1 MPSTRTP
8 RSSFPGAGVI
18 CNGGRAEIEALLARI
33 WQRLRT
39 VAPNGMGAPTN
50 DGHLVQYYEKEGF
63 LYDRVTDFM
72 SGGLRGSDAAVLIA
86 TRAHRDG
93 VESRLFRKGVDLA
106 GLTARGR
113 YHALDAHDPLSRI
126 MVDGAPD
133 PERFANTI
141 GPVIKTARAGDRR
154 VLAFGEMVALLWSE
168 GNRDAAIRLEQLW
181 NDLARKETFALVCAY
196 PIAHFDDAG
205 HAKPFADINAAH
217 TWVTPAESYSIAEID
232 ERNRVIATLQQKAA
246 ALEAETKQRAV
257 LEAALRGKIDE
268 LAEVDR
274 RKDEFLA
281 MLGHELRNPL
291 APVTT
296 ALQIMR
302 IHESEPSRVAR
313 SREIV
318 ERQIEHMTR
327 LIDDLLDV
335 SRITRGKI
343 ELREQ
348 PLLLSSVIE
357 QAIESARPLIDERG
371 HRISLDLPS
380 EPVMF
385 LADPARLSQV
395 FANLLNNAAKY
406 TDVGGRILVRAH
418 VDGNDLVVG
427 VKDDGPGLTQELR
440 KYAFELFMQGPQT
453 RARARGGLGIGLTLV
468 RRLVELHGGTVEA
481 LSDGPGKGTEF
492 VVRLPL
498 HIPPAADGAAP
509 TAAVAAV
516 GPRRRILVVDDNVDA
531 AEALGELLR
540 DYGHEVATAHDGT
553 RALDHARL
561 HRPDI
566 VLLDISMPEMDG
578 YEVAKR
584 IRGELGLGDALLVAL
599 TGFGEDGHRRVAR
612 EAGFDQHVTKP
623 VDTSKLEELLK
634 LPL

>member
-1 MPSTRTP
+1 MAT
-8 RSSFPGAGVI
+8 
-18 CNGGRAEIEALLARI
+18 NG
-33 WQRLRT
+33 T
-39 VAPNGMGAPTN
+39 GAPIG
-50 DGHLVQYYEKEGF
+50 DGHHVQYYEQEGF
-63 LYDRVTDFM
+63 LYDRITDFM
-72 SGGLRGSDAAVLIA
+72 SDGLRASDAAVLIA
-86 TRAHRDG
+86 TRAHRDS
-93 VESRLFRKGVDLA
+93 VEARLLARGVDLPH
-106 GLTARGR
+106 LTLGGR
-113 YHALDAHDPLSRI
+113 YHALDAQEVLSRF
-126 MVDGAPD
+126 MVNGSPD
-133 PERFANTI
+133 PDRFANTI
-141 GPVIKTARAGDRR
+141 GPVIRTARGGDRR
-154 VLAFGEMVALLWSE
+154 VLAFGEMVGLLWAE
-168 GNRDAAIRLEQLW
+168 GNHDAAIRLEELW
-181 NDLARKETFALVCAY
+181 NELARQETFALLCAY
-196 PIAHFDDAG
+196 PIRSFDDAG
-205 HAKPFADINAAH
+205 DAKPFADINAAH
-217 TWVTPAESYSIAEID
+217 TWVTPAESYSIVDAH
-232 ERNRVIATLQQKAA
+232 ERNRAIATLQQKAA
-246 ALEAETKQRAV
+246 ALEAESKQRAV
-257 LEAALRGKIDE
+257 LESTLRSKIDE
-268 LAEVDR
+268 LAEIDR

-318 ERQIEHMTR
+318 ERQIVHMTR

-371 HRISLDLPS
+371 HRVVLDLPS
-380 EPVMF
+380 EPVTF

-406 TDVGGRILVRAH
+406 TDVGGRIWLRAR
-418 VDGNDLVVG
+418 VEGNELVVG
-427 VKDDGPGLTQELR
+427 VKDDGPGLTKELR
-440 KYAFELFMQGPQT
+440 KHAFELFMQGPQT

-468 RRLVELHGGTVEA
+468 RRLVELHGGTVDA
-481 LSDGPGKGTEF
+481 LSEGPGRGTEF
-492 VVRLPL
+492 VVHLPLRLP
-498 HIPPAADGAAP
+498 PVADGAPPAIP
-509 TAAVAAV
+509 AGRR
-516 GPRRRILVVDDNVDA
+516 GPRRRILVVDDNFDA

-540 DYGHEVATAHDGT
+540 DYGHEVATAHDGP
-553 RALDHARL
+553 RALDHVRL
-561 HRPDI
+561 HRPEI

-599 TGFGEDGHRRVAR
+599 TGYGEDRHRRLAR

-623 VDTSKLEELLK
+623 VDASTLEELLK
-634 LPL
+634 VPF

>member
-1 MPSTRTP
+1 VP
-8 RSSFPGAGVI
+8 A
-18 CNGGRAEIEALLARI
+18 
-33 WQRLRT
+33 
-39 VAPNGMGAPTN
+39 N

-72 SGGLRGSDAAVLIA
+72 SDGLRGSDAAVLIA
-86 TRAHRDG
+86 TRAHREG
-93 VESRLFRKGVDLA
+93 VESRLSRNGVDLLQ
-106 GLTARGR
+106 LTTGGR
-113 YHALDAHDPLSRI
+113 YHALDAQDTLSRF
-126 MVDGAPD
+126 MVDGTPD
-133 PERFANTI
+133 PHRFANTI
-141 GPVIKTARAGDRR
+141 APVLRAARGGDRR
-154 VLAFGEMVALLWSE
+154 VLAFGEMVALLWAE
-168 GNRDAAIRLEQLW
+168 GNREAAIRLEELW
-181 NDLARKETFALVCAY
+181 NDLAQRETFALLCAY
-196 PIAHFDDAG
+196 PISHFDDAA
-205 HAKPFADINAAH
+205 HARPFADINAAH
-217 TWVTPAESYSIAEID
+217 TWVTPAESYSIVEAD
-232 ERNRVIATLQQKAA
+232 ERNRVIAILQQKAA

-257 LEAALRGKIDE
+257 LEGALRSKIDE
-268 LAEVDR
+268 LAEIDR

-302 IHESEPSRVAR
+302 IHEGDPSRVAR

-343 ELREQ
+343 DLREQ
-348 PLLLSSVIE
+348 PLVLSSVIE
-357 QAIESARPLIDERG
+357 RAVESARPLIDERG
-371 HRISLDLPS
+371 HRIALDLPT
-380 EPVMF
+380 EPITF
-385 LADPARLSQV
+385 LADPARLAQV

-406 TDVGGRILVRAH
+406 TDVGGRIWLRAR
-418 VDGNDLVVG
+418 VEGNELIVG
-427 VKDDGPGLTQELR
+427 VKDDGPGLTKELR
-440 KYAFELFMQGPQT
+440 AHAFDLFMQGPQT

-481 LSDGPGKGTEF
+481 LSDGPGKGTEI

-498 HIPPAADGAAP
+498 RLPPVPDGVAP
-509 TAAVAAV
+509 TAAIPTE

-540 DYGHEVATAHDGT
+540 DYGHEVATAHDGPQ
-553 RALDHARL
+553 ALDNARL
-561 HRPDI
+561 HRPEI
-566 VLLDISMPEMDG
+566 VLLDIGMPEMDG

-584 IRGELGLGDALLVAL
+584 IRGELGLGDALLIAL
-599 TGFGEDGHRRVAR
+599 TGYGEDRDRRLAR

-623 VDTSKLEELLK
+623 VDASKLEELLTVQ
-634 LPL
+634 L

>member
-1 MPSTRTP
+1 MPGP
-8 RSSFPGAGVI
+8 A
-18 CNGGRAEIEALLARI
+18 
-33 WQRLRT
+33 
-39 VAPNGMGAPTN
+39 
-50 DGHLVQYYEKEGF
+50 GHLVQYYEKEGF
-63 LYDRVTDFM
+63 LYDRITDFM
-72 SGGLRGSDAAVLIA
+72 SDGLRGRDAAILIA

-93 VESRLFRKGVDLA
+93 VESRLRKRGVDLDH
-106 GLTARGR
+106 LTAGGR
-113 YHALDAHDPLSRI
+113 YHPLDARETLSHF
-126 MVDGAPD
+126 MVDGGPD
-133 PERFANTI
+133 PDRFANTL
-141 GPVIKTARAGDRR
+141 GPVIRTAGAGDRR
-154 VLAFGEMVALLWSE
+154 VLAFGEMVALLWAD
-168 GNRDAAIRLEQLW
+168 GNREAAVKLEDLW
-181 NDLARKETFALVCAY
+181 NALAREETFALLCAY
-196 PIAHFDDAG
+196 PIRSFDDAA
-205 HAKPFADINAAH
+205 HDKPFADINAAH
-217 TWVTPAESYSIAEID
+217 SWVTPAESYSIAEAD

-246 ALEAETKQRAV
+246 ALEAESKQRAV
-257 LEAALRGKIDE
+257 LEVALRSKIDE

-302 IHESEPSRVAR
+302 IHEAEPGRVAR

-348 PLLLSSVIE
+348 PLLLSAVVE
-357 QAIESARPLIDERG
+357 QAIESARPLIEERG
-371 HRISLDLPS
+371 HRIALDLPS
-380 EPVMF
+380 EPVRF
-385 LADPARLSQV
+385 LADPARLAQV

-406 TDVGGRILVRAH
+406 TDLGGRIWLRAR
-418 VDGNDLVVG
+418 VDGGTLVVG
-427 VKDDGPGLTQELR
+427 VKDDGPGLTKELC
-440 KYAFELFMQGPQT
+440 KQAFDLFMQGPQT

-481 LSDGPGKGTEF
+481 LSDGPGRGTEF
-492 VVRLPL
+492 VIRLPL
-498 HIPPAADGAAP
+498 RSPPVTDGVSPAAA
-509 TAAVAAV
+509 TTAV

-540 DYGHEVATAHDGT
+540 DYGHEVATAHDGPQ
-553 RALDHARL
+553 ALDHARL
-561 HRPDI
+561 HRPDV

-584 IRGELGLGDALLVAL
+584 MRDDLCLGDAVLVAL
-599 TGFGEDGHRRVAR
+599 SGHGEDRHRRLAR

-623 VDTSKLEELLK
+623 VDCAKLQELLK

>member
-1 MPSTRTP
+1 M
-8 RSSFPGAGVI
+8 AI
-18 CNGGRAEIEALLARI
+18 NGLGES
-33 WQRLRT
+33 
-39 VAPNGMGAPTN
+39 MN
-50 DGHLVQYYEKEGF
+50 DGHLVQYYEKEDF
-63 LYDRVTDFM
+63 LCDRIADFM
-72 SGGLRGSDAAVLIA
+72 SEGLRGGAAAVLIA
-86 TRAHRDG
+86 TRAHSDG
-93 VESRLFRKGVDLA
+93 VESRFRGKGVDLPQLKA
-106 GLTARGR
+106 TGR
-113 YHALDAHDPLSRI
+113 YHALDAQETLSRF
-126 MVDGAPD
+126 MVNGRPD
-133 PERFANTI
+133 PQRFATTI
-141 GPVIKTARAGDRR
+141 GPVIRAARGGDRR
-154 VLAFGEMVALLWSE
+154 VLAFGEMVALLWAQ
-168 GNRDAAIRLEQLW
+168 GNRDAALRLEELW
-181 NDLARKETFALVCAY
+181 NDLARTETFALLCAY
-196 PIAHFDDAG
+196 PIQHFDDAG
-205 HAKPFADINAAH
+205 HAKAFADINAAH
-217 TWVTPAESYSIAEID
+217 TWVTPAESYSIAEAD
-232 ERNRVIATLQQKAA
+232 ERNRVIAALQQKAA
-246 ALEAETKQRAV
+246 ALEAESNQRAV
-257 LEAALRGKIDE
+257 LESALRSKIDE

-302 IHESEPSRVAR
+302 IHDGEPTRVTR
-313 SREIV
+313 SREII

-380 EPVMF
+380 EPVTF

-395 FANLLNNAAKY
+395 FSNLLNNAAKY
-406 TDVGGRILVRAH
+406 TDVGGRIWLRAR
-418 VDGNDLVVG
+418 VDGDDLVVG

-440 KYAFELFMQGPQT
+440 NYAFELFMQGPET

-468 RRLVELHGGTVEA
+468 RRLVELHGGSVEA
-481 LSDGPGKGTEF
+481 LSDGPGHGAEF

-498 HIPPAADGAAP
+498 RIPPVLDGAADK
-509 TAAVAAV
+509 AAVPAAA
-516 GPRRRILVVDDNVDA
+516 PRRRILVVDDNVDA

-540 DYGHEVATAHDGT
+540 DYGHDVMTAHGGPQ
-553 RALDHARL
+553 ALDHARL
-561 HRPDI
+561 HRPEI
-566 VLLDISMPEMDG
+566 ALLDIGMPEMDG

-584 IRGELGLGDALLVAL
+584 IRGELGLGDTLLVAL
-599 TGFGEDGHRRVAR
+599 SGYGEDRHRRLAR
-612 EAGFDQHVTKP
+612 EAGFDRHVTKP
-623 VDTSKLEELLK
+623 VDVSKLEELLN

>member
-1 MPSTRTP
+1 MPVP
-8 RSSFPGAGVI
+8 A
-18 CNGGRAEIEALLARI
+18 
-33 WQRLRT
+33 
-39 VAPNGMGAPTN
+39 N
-50 DGHLVQYYEKEGF
+50 DGHLVQYYEKEAF
-63 LYDRVTDFM
+63 LYDRVTDFI
-72 SGGLRGSDAAVLIA
+72 SDGLRGSDAAVLIA

-106 GLTARGR
+106 QLTAHGR
-113 YHALDAHDPLSRI
+113 YHALDAQDTLSRF
-126 MVDGAPD
+126 MVDGTPD
-133 PERFANTI
+133 PDRFADTV
-141 GPVIKTARAGDRR
+141 GPVLRTARSGDRR
-154 VLAFGEMVALLWSE
+154 VLAFGEMVALLWAE
-168 GNRDAAIRLEQLW
+168 GNREAAIRLEELW
-181 NDLARKETFALVCAY
+181 NDLARRETFALLCAY
-196 PIAHFDDAG
+196 PMSHFDEAEY
-205 HAKPFADINAAH
+205 AKPFAEINAAH
-217 TWVTPAESYSIAEID
+217 TWVTPAESYSIVEAD

-246 ALEAETKQRAV
+246 ALEAESKQRTA
-257 LEAALRGKIDE
+257 LEAQLRGKIDQ

-302 IHESEPSRVAR
+302 IHEGEPSRVAR

-348 PLLLSSVIE
+348 PLLLSAVIE
-357 QAIESARPLIDERG
+357 RAIESARPLIDERG
-371 HRISLDLPS
+371 HRVVLDLPT
-380 EPVMF
+380 EPVTF
-385 LADPARLSQV
+385 LADPARLGQV

-406 TDVGGRILVRAH
+406 TDVGGRIWLRAR
-418 VDGNDLVVG
+418 VEGNEIVVG
-427 VKDDGPGLTQELR
+427 VKDDGPGLTKDLR
-440 KYAFELFMQGPQT
+440 KHAFELFVQGPQT
-453 RARARGGLGIGLTLV
+453 RSRARGGLGIGLTLV

-481 LSDGPGKGTEF
+481 LSEGPGRGTEF

-498 HIPPAADGAAP
+498 RTAPVADGAPP
-509 TAAVAAV
+509 TAAVAAA

-553 RALDHARL
+553 RALDQARL

-584 IRGELGLGDALLVAL
+584 IRGELGLGDAILVAL
-599 TGFGEDGHRRVAR
+599 TGYGEDRHRRLTR

-623 VDTSKLEELLK
+623 VDVSKLEELLK

>member
-1 MPSTRTP
+1 MAVLNPVATNGVSAST
-8 RSSFPGAGVI
+8 A
-18 CNGGRAEIEALLARI
+18 
-33 WQRLRT
+33 
-39 VAPNGMGAPTN
+39 

-72 SGGLRGSDAAVLIA
+72 SDGLRGSDAAVLIA

-93 VESRLFRKGVDLA
+93 VESRLARKGVDLSR
-106 GLTARGR
+106 LTAGGR
-113 YHALDAHDPLSRI
+113 YHALDAQETLSRF
-126 MVDGAPD
+126 MVDGSPD
-133 PERFANTI
+133 PRRFATTI
-141 GPVIKTARAGDRR
+141 GPVIRTARSGDRR
-154 VLAFGEMVALLWSE
+154 VLAFGEMVALLWAE
-168 GNRDAAIRLEQLW
+168 GNRDAAIRLEELW
-181 NDLARKETFALVCAY
+181 NDLARTETFALLCAY
-196 PIAHFDDAG
+196 PISHFDDAG
-205 HAKPFADINAAH
+205 YAKPFAEINAAH
-217 TWVTPAESYSIAEID
+217 SWVTPAESYSIAEAD
-232 ERNRVIATLQQKAA
+232 ERNRVIAALQQKAA
-246 ALEAETKQRAV
+246 ALEAESEQRAA
-257 LEAALRGKIDE
+257 LEVALRGKIDE

-302 IHESEPSRVAR
+302 IHETEPSRVAR

-357 QAIESARPLIDERG
+357 RAIESVRPLIDERG
-371 HRISLDLPS
+371 HRILLDLPT
-380 EPVMF
+380 EPITF
-385 LADPARLSQV
+385 LADPARLAQV

-406 TDVGGRILVRAH
+406 TDVGGRIWLHARLE
-418 VDGNDLVVG
+418 GNDLVVG
-427 VKDDGPGLTQELR
+427 VKDDGPGLSKELR
-440 KYAFELFMQGPQT
+440 NHAFELFMQGPQT
-453 RARARGGLGIGLTLV
+453 RARARGGLGIGFTLV

-481 LSDGPGKGTEF
+481 LSEGPGKGTEF

-498 HIPPAADGAAP
+498 RLPPVADGAPP
-509 TAAVAAV
+509 TAGVASS
-516 GPRRRILVVDDNVDA
+516 GPKRRILVVDDNVDA

-540 DYGHEVATAHDGT
+540 DYGHEVATAHDGPQ
-553 RALDHARL
+553 ALDNARL
-561 HRPDI
+561 HHPEI
-566 VLLDISMPEMDG
+566 ILLDISMPEMDG
-578 YEVAKR
+578 YEVAR
-584 IRGELGLGDALLVAL
+584 RMRGELGLGDALLIAL
-599 TGFGEDGHRRVAR
+599 SGYGEDRHRRLAR

-623 VDTSKLEELLK
+623 VDVSKIEELLK

>member
-1 MPSTRTP
+1 MS
-8 RSSFPGAGVI
+8 
-18 CNGGRAEIEALLARI
+18 
-33 WQRLRT
+33 
-39 VAPNGMGAPTN
+39 

-63 LYDRVTDFM
+63 LFDRVTDFM
-72 SGGLRGSDAAVLIA
+72 SDGLSGSDAAVLIA

-93 VESRLFRKGVDLA
+93 VESRLRRKGVDLSQLA
-106 GLTARGR
+106 TGGR
-113 YHALDAHDPLSRI
+113 YHALDAQDTLSRF
-126 MVDGAPD
+126 MVGGAPD
-133 PERFANTI
+133 AHRFADTI
-141 GPVIKTARAGDRR
+141 GPVIRTARTGDRR
-154 VLAFGEMVALLWSE
+154 VLAFGEMVALLWAE
-168 GNRDAAIRLEQLW
+168 GNRDAAIRLEELW
-181 NDLARKETFALVCAY
+181 NDLARRETFALLCAY
-196 PIAHFDDAG
+196 PIAHFDEAG
-205 HAKPFADINAAH
+205 YAKPFADINAAH
-217 TWVTPAESYSIAEID
+217 TWVTPAESYSIAEAD
-232 ERNRVIATLQQKAA
+232 ERNRVIAALQQKAA
-246 ALEAETKQRAV
+246 ALEAESKQRLV
-257 LEAALRGKIDE
+257 LESALRGKIDE

-313 SREIV
+313 SREII

-348 PLLLSSVIE
+348 SLILSSVIE
-357 QAIESARPLIDERG
+357 RAVESARPLIDERG
-371 HRISLDLPS
+371 HRISLDLPT
-380 EPVMF
+380 EPVTF
-385 LADPARLSQV
+385 LADPARLAQV

-406 TDVGGRILVRAH
+406 TDVGGRIWLRAR
-418 VDGNDLVVG
+418 VMGNELVVG
-427 VKDDGPGLTQELR
+427 VRDDGPGLTKELR
-440 KYAFELFMQGPQT
+440 KHAFELFMQGPQA

-481 LSDGPGKGTEF
+481 LSEGPGRGTEF

-498 HIPPAADGAAP
+498 RLPQAVDGAP
-509 TAAVAAV
+509 PPAAVAAA
-516 GPRRRILVVDDNVDA
+516 GPRRQILVVDDNVDA

-540 DYGHEVATAHDGT
+540 DYGHDVVTAHDGT
-553 RALDHARL
+553 QALEHARL
-561 HRPDI
+561 HRPEI

-584 IRGELGLGDALLVAL
+584 IRGELGLGDALLIAL
-599 TGFGEDGHRRVAR
+599 SGYGEDRHRRLAR
-612 EAGFDQHVTKP
+612 ESGFDQHITKP
-623 VDTSKLEELLK
+623 VDAAKLEELLK
-634 LPL
+634 LQL

>member
-1 MPSTRTP
+1 MAVLNPVATKGVPAST
-8 RSSFPGAGVI
+8 G
-18 CNGGRAEIEALLARI
+18 
-33 WQRLRT
+33 
-39 VAPNGMGAPTN
+39 

-72 SGGLRGSDAAVLIA
+72 SDGLRGSDAAVLIA

-93 VESRLFRKGVDLA
+93 VESRLARKGVDLSR
-106 GLTARGR
+106 LTAGGR
-113 YHALDAHDPLSRI
+113 YHALDAQETLSRF
-126 MVDGAPD
+126 MVDGSPD
-133 PERFANTI
+133 PRRFATTI
-141 GPVIKTARAGDRR
+141 GPVIRTARSGDRR
-154 VLAFGEMVALLWSE
+154 VLAFGEMVALLWAE
-168 GNRDAAIRLEQLW
+168 GNRDAAIRLEELW
-181 NDLARKETFALVCAY
+181 NDLARTETFALLCAY
-196 PIAHFDDAG
+196 PISHFDDAG
-205 HAKPFADINAAH
+205 YAKPFAEINAAH
-217 TWVTPAESYSIAEID
+217 SWVTPAESYSIAEAD

-246 ALEAETKQRAV
+246 ALEAESEQRAA
-257 LEAALRGKIDE
+257 LEVALRGKIDE

-302 IHESEPSRVAR
+302 IHETEPSRVAR

-357 QAIESARPLIDERG
+357 RAIESVRPLIDERG
-371 HRISLDLPS
+371 HRILLDLPT
-380 EPVMF
+380 EPITF
-385 LADPARLSQV
+385 LADPARLAQV

-406 TDVGGRILVRAH
+406 TDVGGRIWLHARLE
-418 VDGNDLVVG
+418 GNDLVVG
-427 VKDDGPGLTQELR
+427 VKDDGPGLSKELR
-440 KYAFELFMQGPQT
+440 NHAFELFMQGPQT

-481 LSDGPGKGTEF
+481 LSEGPGKGTEF

-498 HIPPAADGAAP
+498 RLPPVADGAPP
-509 TAAVAAV
+509 TAGVASS
-516 GPRRRILVVDDNVDA
+516 GPKRRILVVDDNVDA

-540 DYGHEVATAHDGT
+540 DYGHEVATAHDGPQ
-553 RALDHARL
+553 ALDNARL
-561 HRPDI
+561 HHPEI
-566 VLLDISMPEMDG
+566 ILLDISMPEMDG
-578 YEVAKR
+578 YEVAR
-584 IRGELGLGDALLVAL
+584 RMRGELGLGDALLIAL
-599 TGFGEDGHRRVAR
+599 SGYGEDRHRRLAR

-623 VDTSKLEELLK
+623 VDVSKIEELLK

>member
-1 MPSTRTP
+1 M
-8 RSSFPGAGVI
+8 
-18 CNGGRAEIEALLARI
+18 AR
-33 WQRLRT
+33 LTT
-39 VAPNGMGAPTN
+39 VATSGVPSPGN

-72 SGGLRGSDAAVLIA
+72 SDGLRGSDAAVLIA

-106 GLTARGR
+106 RLTAGGR
-113 YHALDAHDPLSRI
+113 YHALDAQDTLSRF
-126 MVDGAPD
+126 MVDGTPD
-133 PERFANTI
+133 PDRFADTV
-141 GPVIKTARAGDRR
+141 GPVIRTARSGDRR
-154 VLAFGEMVALLWSE
+154 VLAFGEMVALLWAE
-168 GNRDAAIRLEQLW
+168 GNREAAIRLEELW
-181 NDLARKETFALVCAY
+181 NDLARRETFALLCAY
-196 PIAHFDDAG
+196 PISHFDEAEYT
-205 HAKPFADINAAH
+205 KPFADINAAH
-217 TWVTPAESYSIAEID
+217 TWVTPAESYSVVEAD

-246 ALEAETKQRAV
+246 ALQAESKQRTA

-302 IHESEPSRVAR
+302 IHEAEPSRVAR

-348 PLLLSSVIE
+348 PLLLSAVIE
-357 QAIESARPLIDERG
+357 RAIESARPLIDERG
-371 HRISLDLPS
+371 HRIALDLPT
-380 EPVMF
+380 EAVTF
-385 LADPARLSQV
+385 LADPARLAQV

-406 TDVGGRILVRAH
+406 TDVGGRIWLRAR
-418 VDGNDLVVG
+418 VEGNEIVVG
-427 VKDDGPGLTQELR
+427 VRDDGPGLTKDLR
-440 KYAFELFMQGPQT
+440 KHAFDLFTQGPQT
-453 RARARGGLGIGLTLV
+453 RSRARGGLGIGLTLV
-468 RRLVELHGGTVEA
+468 RRLVELHGGTVDA
-481 LSDGPGKGTEF
+481 LSEGPGRGTEI

-498 HIPPAADGAAP
+498 RTPPVADGAPP
-509 TAAVAAV
+509 TTAVAAT

-553 RALDHARL
+553 RALDQARL

-599 TGFGEDGHRRVAR
+599 TGYGEDRHRRLAR
-612 EAGFDQHVTKP
+612 EACFDQHVTKP
-623 VDTSKLEELLK
+623 VDVSKLEELLK

>member
-1 MPSTRTP
+1 MARIPQ
-8 RSSFPGAGVI
+8 RSSAVSLDGLGEPI
-18 CNGGRAEIEALLARI
+18 
-33 WQRLRT
+33 
-39 VAPNGMGAPTN
+39 N
-50 DGHLVQYYEKEGF
+50 DGHLVQYYEKEDF
-63 LYDRVTDFM
+63 LYDRISDFM
-72 SGGLRGSDAAVLIA
+72 SDGLRGSAAAILIA
-86 TRAHRDG
+86 TGAHRDG
-93 VESRLFRKGVDLA
+93 VESRFRGKGVDLPQLSA
-106 GLTARGR
+106 TGR
-113 YHALDAHDPLSRI
+113 YHALDAQETLTRF
-126 MVDGAPD
+126 MVNGRPD
-133 PERFANTI
+133 PDRFAATI
-141 GPVIKTARAGDRR
+141 GPVIRTARGGDRR
-154 VLAFGEMVALLWSE
+154 VLAFGEMVALLWAQ
-168 GNRDAAIRLEQLW
+168 GNRDAALRLEELW
-181 NDLARKETFALVCAY
+181 NDLARRETFALLCAY
-196 PIAHFDDAG
+196 PIKRFDDAG
-205 HAKPFADINAAH
+205 HANLFAELTAAH
-217 TWVTPAESYSIAEID
+217 TSVTPAESYSIAEAD
-232 ERNRVIATLQQKAA
+232 QRNRVIAALQQKAA
-246 ALEAETKQRAV
+246 ALEAESKQRAV
-257 LEAALRGKIDE
+257 LESALRSKIDE

-302 IHESEPSRVAR
+302 IHEGEQSRVAR
-313 SREIV
+313 SREII

-427 VKDDGPGLTQELR
+427 VKDDGPGLTQDLR

-468 RRLVELHGGTVEA
+468 RRLVELHGGSVEA
-481 LSDGPGKGTEF
+481 LSDGPGHGAEF
-492 VVRLPL
+492 LVRIPI
-498 HIPPAADGAAP
+498 HVPPPAEHGASPSPVVSA
-509 TAAVAAV
+509 

-540 DYGHEVATAHDGT
+540 DYGHDVATAHNGSQ
-553 RALDHARL
+553 ALDSARL
-561 HRPDI
+561 HHPEI

-578 YEVAKR
+578 FEVAKR
-584 IRGELGLGDALLVAL
+584 IRGELGLGDALLIAL
-599 TGFGEDGHRRVAR
+599 TGYGEDHHRRLAR

-623 VDTSKLEELLK
+623 VDASRLEELLK

>member
-1 MPSTRTP
+1 M
-8 RSSFPGAGVI
+8 I
-18 CNGGRAEIEALLARI
+18 DGRPDKGR
-33 WQRLRT
+33 
-39 VAPNGMGAPTN
+39 
-50 DGHLVQYYEKEGF
+50 F
-63 LYDRVTDFM
+63 
-72 SGGLRGSDAAVLIA
+72 
-86 TRAHRDG
+86 
-93 VESRLFRKGVDLA
+93 ES
-106 GLTARGR
+106 
-113 YHALDAHDPLSRI
+113 
-126 MVDGAPD
+126 
-133 PERFANTI
+133 TI
-141 GPVIKTARAGDRR
+141 GPVIRTARGGDRR
-154 VLAFGEMVALLWSE
+154 VLAFGEMVALLYAE
-168 GNRDAAIRLEQLW
+168 GNRDAAIQLEKLW
-181 NDLARKETFALVCAY
+181 NDLALRETFALLCAY
-196 PIAHFDDAG
+196 PIASFDDAG
-205 HAKPFADINAAH
+205 HAKPFAEINEAH
-217 TWVTPAESYSIAEID
+217 SGVAPAESYSIVVPD
-232 ERNRVIATLQQKAA
+232 ERNRVIAALQQKAA
-246 ALEAETKQRAV
+246 ALEAESKQRAL
-257 LEAALRGKIDE
+257 LETELRSKIDE
-268 LAEVDR
+268 LADVDR

-302 IHESEPSRVAR
+302 IHETEPSRVAR

-348 PLLLSSVIE
+348 PLLLSAVIE
-357 QAIESARPLIDERG
+357 RAVESARPLIDERG
-371 HRISLDLPS
+371 HRIALDLPS
-380 EPVMF
+380 EPVTF

-406 TDVGGRILVRAH
+406 TDVGGRIWLRARIE
-418 VDGNDLVVG
+418 GNELVVG
-427 VKDDGPGLTQELR
+427 VKDDGPGLTKELR
-440 KYAFELFMQGPQT
+440 KHAFDLFMQGPQT

-481 LSDGPGKGTEF
+481 LSEGPGKGTEF
-492 VVRLPL
+492 VVHLPLRLP
-498 HIPPAADGAAP
+498 PVADGAPPAVP
-509 TAAVAAV
+509 VAAT

-540 DYGHEVATAHDGT
+540 DYGHEVATAHDGS

-561 HRPDI
+561 HRPEI

-578 YEVAKR
+578 YEVAKK

-599 TGFGEDGHRRVAR
+599 TGYGEDRHRRLAR

-623 VDTSKLEELLK
+623 VDASKLEDLLK
-634 LPL
+634 LQL

>member
-1 MPSTRTP
+1 MS
-8 RSSFPGAGVI
+8 
-18 CNGGRAEIEALLARI
+18 AL
-33 WQRLRT
+33 
-39 VAPNGMGAPTN
+39 MN

-72 SGGLRGSDAAVLIA
+72 SDGLRGSDAAVLIA

-93 VESRLFRKGVDLA
+93 VESRLRGKGVDLNF
-106 GLTARGR
+106 LMARGR
-113 YHALDAHDPLSRI
+113 YHALDARETLSRF
-126 MVDGAPD
+126 MVDGTPD
-133 PERFANTI
+133 PQRFATTI
-141 GPVIKTARAGDRR
+141 GPVIRTARAGDRR
-154 VLAFGEMVALLWSE
+154 VLAFGEMVALLWAE
-168 GNRDAAIRLEQLW
+168 GNRDAAIRLEELW
-181 NDLARKETFALVCAY
+181 NDLARRETFALLCAY
-196 PIAHFDDAG
+196 PISHFDDAG
-205 HAKPFADINAAH
+205 YAKPFAEINAAH
-217 TWVTPAESYSIAEID
+217 TWVTPAESYSVVEAD

-246 ALEAETKQRAV
+246 ALEAESKQRAV
-257 LEAALRGKIDE
+257 LEGALRSKIDE

-357 QAIESARPLIDERG
+357 RAIESARPLIDERG
-371 HRISLDLPS
+371 HRVALDLPT
-380 EPVMF
+380 EPVTF
-385 LADPARLSQV
+385 LADPARLAQV

-406 TDVGGRILVRAH
+406 TDVGGRIWLRAR
-418 VDGNDLVVG
+418 VEGNEIVVG
-427 VKDDGPGLTQELR
+427 VKDDGPGLTKELR
-440 KYAFELFMQGPQT
+440 AHAFDLFMQGPQT

-468 RRLVELHGGTVEA
+468 RRLVELHDGTVDA
-481 LSDGPGKGTEF
+481 LSEGPGRGTEF

-498 HIPPAADGAAP
+498 RLPPVADGAPP
-509 TAAVAAV
+509 TAAIAAA

-540 DYGHEVATAHDGT
+540 DYGHEVATAHDGAQ
-553 RALDHARL
+553 ALDHARL
-561 HRPDI
+561 HRPEI

-584 IRGELGLGDALLVAL
+584 IRGELGLGDALLIAL
-599 TGFGEDGHRRVAR
+599 TGYGEDRHRRLAR

-623 VDTSKLEELLK
+623 VDASKLEELLK
-634 LPL
+634 LQL